1 MIDKDLDF
9 DRLPHYD
16 VGGKKFL
23 STAQA
28 IKEICS
34 GDQPYRFSVF
44 EKSWGQFDWTQ
55 EPSKTWQQLLKER
68 CQQIRDQYEWVSLLY
83 SAGRDSDLI
92 LQCFIENNIHL
103 DEVIIRR
110 NVYDLGKPPIIDNV
124 VIPMA
129 IERLKNSPHVKLTVY
144 DLNETDIQKTFGED
158 WMDQPGA
165 PGGYWTFHPVAWHSA
180 IENRPDIFSQVDR
193 GLKYTSILGLD
204 KPKLKIQDGFWCMY
218 IQDQGVQSQMH
229 TGNLEW
235 FYLTPDMPELHAK
248 QCWMAINHAER
259 VHQDKDIEW
268 LNRWSKSAKWG
279 LGPEAFADF
288 SEAIG
293 RREAAHPIVGFG
305 EDKKVAGDPLYQ
317 HWIDQS
323 LADRNPYAIRWQQ
336 GLEQLQS
343 VAGRFAANGDMRLGS
358 IGILG
363 KSYQLK
369 RYESHQ

>member
-1 MIDKDLDF
+1 MTHDF

-23 STAQA
+23 STARA
-28 IKEICS
+28 LREICTT
-34 GDQPYRFSVF
+34 GNAYRFSLF
-44 EKSWGQFDWTQ
+44 EKSWGHYDWTH
-55 EPSKTWQQLLKER
+55 EPSQSWEELLRRR

-92 LQCFIENNIHL
+92 LQCFIENKIPL

-110 NVYDLGKPPIIDNV
+110 NVYDISKPPIVDNV
-124 VIPMA
+124 VIP
-129 IERLKNSPHVKLTVY
+129 IVKQRLKHSPEIKLTVY
-144 DLNETDIQKTFGED
+144 DLNAQDIQKTFSED

-204 KPKLKIQDGFWCMY
+204 KPKLKIEQGHWCMY
-218 IQDQGVQSQMH
+218 TQDQGVQSQMH
-229 TGNLEW
+229 RGNLEW

-248 QCWMAINHAER
+248 QCWMAIRHAEQHHR
-259 VHQDKDIEW
+259 DKDIDW
-268 LNRWSKSAKWG
+268 INRWSKSGTWG
-279 LGPEAFADF
+279 LGPDAFDDF
-288 SEAIG
+288 SRAIG
-293 RREAAHPIVGFG
+293 RRPSAHPVVGFG
-305 EDKKVAGDPLYQ
+305 TDKKVAGDPLYQ

-323 LADRNPYAIRWQQ
+323 MEQGCPYAKRWKQ
-336 GLEQLQS
+336 GLDDLNS
-343 VAGRFAANGDMRLGS
+343 VAGSFAINSDMTLGS

-369 RYESHQ
+369 KYESSHQ